1 MSMMPYQPPPPPVV
15 SNNSYYNQ
23 PPPQHMSHG
32 QHYQGQVVVH
42 EEDKKPNKFGK
53 IGSQV
58 CFWSIGIGR
67 AGVYVGW
74 GASSH
79 PRKRHGIQDSQEA
92 PLRACVHKI
101 LSMDEHTLVQNKRIG

>member
-67 AGVYVGW
+67 GGCICRM
-74 GASSH
+74 GGELAS
-79 PRKRHGIQDSQEA
+79 PEEA
-92 PLRACVHKI
+92 WN
-101 LSMDEHTLVQNKRIG
+101 SG